1 MKVLVIGAGVG
12 GLFFAS
18 FMEGYSLKIIEKNE
32 FAGRK
37 LLATG
42 NGRCN
47 FTNLN
52 LSTDNYKSF
61 SKDFVSYA
69 ISNFTNHDLIRYF
82 NEIGILTT
90 SLPSGRCYPKTMSSK
105 TIRDSLYL
113 KAKENASFIF
123 NEEVKAVDL
132 KKKQVKTNNKTY
144 DYDYLVIATGGI
156 SLRNSGSDGKIFK
169 LLKNDIPLTDL
180 SYSITNYETREKLS
194 KKAKGTKVSAR
205 ASLYID
211 GEFIKSSIDDVIF
224 QDYGLTGTAI
234 LDISNDLT
242 LGLMKNQ
249 ACQIRIDFFPDVSN
263 EDFKSYIK
271 NLISKFD
278 SRSIKD
284 ILIGII
290 NEKLIDDILK
300 ISNIKPHTL
309 ARKISKRDLENLI
322 NNLKELT
329 FNVSQIHDKEN
340 AQVTIGGFDSNF
352 INPKTMESLKA
363 KGVFIIGETLDVAG
377 DCGGY
382 NIQWAASSAYACA
395 QYLRSLDV

>member
-1 MKVLVIGAGVG
+1 MKILVIGAGVG

-69 ISNFTNHDLIRYF
+69 IKNFTNQDLIRYF
-82 NEIGILTT
+82 NEIGVLTT
-90 SLPSGRCYPKTMSSK
+90 NLPSGRCYPLTMSAK
-105 TIRDSLYL
+105 TIRDSLFL

-123 NEEVKAVDL
+123 NEEVKSFDL
-132 KKKQVKTNNKTY
+132 KKKQVKTTKKTY

-180 SYSITNYETREKLS
+180 SYAITNYETREKLS

-211 GEFIKSSIDDVIF
+211 GKFIKSSIDDIIF

-249 ACQIRIDFFPDVSN
+249 TCQIRIDFFPDLSN
-263 EDFKSYIK
+263 EDFKFYIK

-300 ISNIKPHTL
+300 ISKLKPHTL
-309 ARKISKRDLENLI
+309 AIKISKSDLENLI

-363 KGVFIIGETLDVAG
+363 KDVFIIGESLDVAG

-382 NIQWAASSAYACA
+382 NIQWAASSAYICA
-395 QYLRSLDV
+395 KYLRSLDV

>member
-1 MKVLVIGAGVG
+1 MKILVIGAGVG

-61 SKDFVSYA
+61 SKDFVRHA
-69 ISNFTNHDLIRYF
+69 ISNFTNYDLIRYF

-90 SLPSGRCYPKTMSSK
+90 SLPSGRCYPKTMNSK

-113 KAKENASFIF
+113 KAKENTSFIF

-132 KKKQVKTNNKTY
+132 KKKQVKTSKKTY

-180 SYSITNYETREKLS
+180 SYSITNYETKEKLS
-194 KKAKGTKVSAR
+194 KKAKGSKVSAR

-211 GEFIKSSIDDVIF
+211 GKFIKSSIDDIIF

-249 ACQIRIDFFPDVSN
+249 ACQIRIDFFPDLSN

-300 ISNIKPHTL
+300 ISKIKPHTL
-309 ARKISKRDLENLI
+309 AIKISESDLENLI

-363 KGVFIIGETLDVAG
+363 KDVFIIGESLDVAG

-382 NIQWAASSAYACA
+382 NIQWAASSAYLCA